1 MPQSSVPMPPNQPTA
16 PPGPLTLGDLFS
28 STVATYK
35 RGWKLFLPLACI
47 PIAIYAVAFIVL
59 GIVMVLAFIPLANTR
74 VPDFG
79 AALGPIIGVSALA
92 IIGLIAISIF
102 CYVFYGRM
110 MLASLDYATGRE
122 VPTWATLA
130 QRTQGLMGR
139 LVAFAAICAGVGIA
153 AYLVFAIVI
162 GATVFG
168 LSRNNSGAAAFI
180 IFLAVAAFAVA
191 AIWIS
196 VKITYTLVVMTEERL
211 SAMDALK
218 RSFALTKGAFW
229 RTFGYSLVIGLVLG
243 VITSIPQGMMNTG
256 LQNASS
262 GSGFGAMGL
271 LGSLLVLVV
280 SIAVVPVSYIWT
292 SLMYLG
298 RTREL
303 ANIAAGYPATGAGYG
318 AYGAAG
324 APWQDQ
330 GQPFGQTPASTTRAA
345 TTRTP
350 ATPARPTPARPT
362 RARTTRR
369 RTPTAPPAPSPT
381 RSPAPSPIRS
391 ASRIRSAARPAA
403 RPRVAPRTALRAPA
417 AMTPPPAAHLTAAIP
432 TSRVP
437 KAPRRTSRA
446 GSDPTTSSPPP
457 AATTSVARRTDAA
470 TSKPRRVRRVG
481 ASSRSGPTRGVL
493 PPRRIGCAIE
503 AWRSSPN
510 STVPPWCAPPPST
523 SPPSS
528 GCSPTIRPR
537 RSTWPPRR

>member
-180 IFLAVAAFAVA
+180 IFLAVAAFVVA

-330 GQPFGQTPASTTRAA
+330 GQPFGQTPGQYDQGGYDPNAGYPGASYPGASYPGTDYPPQNAYGTSGTEPYPQPGAQPDPFGQSDPFGGQ
-345 TTRTP
+345 TGG
-350 ATPARPTPARPT
+350 
-362 RARTTRR
+362 
-369 RTPTAPPAPSPT
+369 APQGGAPYG
-381 RSPAPSPIRS
+381 APG
-391 ASRIRSAARPAA
+391 
-403 RPRVAPRTALRAPA
+403 TGGYDAPA
-417 AMTPPPAAHLTAAIP
+417 GGA
-432 TSRVP
+432 SY
-437 KAPRRTSRA
+437 
-446 GSDPTTSSPPP
+446 GSDPYQQ
-457 AATTSVARRTDAA
+457 
-470 TSKPRRVRRVG
+470 G
-481 ASSRSGPTRGVL
+481 AQG
-493 PPRRIGCAIE
+493 
-503 AWRSSPN
+503 
-510 STVPPWCAPPPST
+510 APQDEQGRQRPDDQQPPS
-523 SPPSS
+523 
-528 GCSPTIRPR
+528 GGDYFGRPQN
-537 RSTWPPRR
+537 